1 MESIS
6 DHDLMSWL
14 LLTSVKHSPGVEMR
28 NPSSPLGI
36 GEHGVVIEKS
46 AHERTLLVYGRTVAS
61 GPR

>member
-1 MESIS
+1 
-6 DHDLMSWL
+6 
-14 LLTSVKHSPGVEMR
+14 MR